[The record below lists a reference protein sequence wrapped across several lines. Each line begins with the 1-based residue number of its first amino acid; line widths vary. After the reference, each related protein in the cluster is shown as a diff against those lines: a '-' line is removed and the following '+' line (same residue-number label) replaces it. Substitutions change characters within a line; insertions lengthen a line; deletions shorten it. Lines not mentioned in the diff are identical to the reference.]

1 MEGVSMKFV
10 DRHNELYTLQHE
22 YERESSSMVIIYGRR
37 RVGKTELIRHFI
49 QDKPSIYFL
58 ATEESEAMNREA
70 FQALVGDFLDNDLL
84 HASILTRWEPIFQQ
98 LAQASEKRRIIIV
111 IDEFQYIGKNNP
123 AFLSVFQRIWDTI
136 LQQANVMLILCGSL
150 VSMMMSQTLNHSSP
164 LYGRRTAQ
172 LHIRPIPF
180 AHYHEFFDDSFSKE
194 DLVKRYS
201 ITGGVP
207 RYIEMFAQE
216 KNLIKAVQESLL
228 NPSSFLF
235 DEPSFLLQKE
245 VTDIGSYFSILRVI
259 AAGNHKLSK
268 IATMLQQKQTSLPR
282 YLKVLI
288 DGCVNSF
295 V

>member
-1 MEGVSMKFV
+1 
-10 DRHNELYTLQHE
+10 
-22 YERESSSMVIIYGRR
+22 
-37 RVGKTELIRHFI
+37 
-49 QDKPSIYFL
+49 
-58 ATEESEAMNREA
+58 
-70 FQALVGDFLDNDLL
+70 
-84 HASILTRWEPIFQQ
+84 
-98 LAQASEKRRIIIV
+98 
-111 IDEFQYIGKNNP
+111 
-123 AFLSVFQRIWDTI
+123 
-136 LQQANVMLILCGSL
+136 MLILCGSL